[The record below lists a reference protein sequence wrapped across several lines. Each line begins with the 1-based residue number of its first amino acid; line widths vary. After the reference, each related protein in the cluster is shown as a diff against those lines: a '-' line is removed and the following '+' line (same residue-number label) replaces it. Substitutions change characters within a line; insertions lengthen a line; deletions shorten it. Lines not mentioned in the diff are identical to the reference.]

1 MGFET
6 NHILTQEASIVSGR
20 TRSNSAFIRELWT
33 DEFLAVYKANQ
44 VMPQLVKQMP
54 FHGKKGDVVHIP
66 RFASRGAGSAKTEET
81 AVVFVSTQASQ
92 TNYLIDTHWHYAVM
106 IEDLVA
112 TQADDSLRSFY
123 TDDMGYA
130 LTTKVD
136 TDLHAEG
143 EKFAGAHSSPTVE
156 GSSDGTYAKAVIGTP
171 SGGDLVLWDRTSAVN
186 GTDEGNASVLTD
198 EGIRLLIKELDDN
211 DVPSA
216 GRVLVIPPV
225 EKKNLLGIPRFT
237 EQAFVGDAGSSN
249 SIRNGLVGSL
259 YNTEVFVSTN
269 CATVTDVAT
278 TNDQRACLYFQKDS
292 IVFIEQMAPR
302 VQSGYELEY
311 LGDLMV
317 ADTIFGSGVLRPE
330 AGIAIVVP
338 S

>member
-1 MGFET
+1 MAFGT
-6 NHILTQEASIVSGR
+6 NHITSTEASIVSGR

-44 VMPQLVKQMP
+44 VMPGLVKTMP
-54 FHGKKGDVVHIP
+54 FHGKKGDTVHIP
-66 RFASRGAGSAKTEET
+66 RFATRGSGTAKAEEA
-81 AVVFVSTQASQ
+81 AVTLVSTQASQ

-106 IEDLVA
+106 IDDLVNV
-112 TQADDSLRSFY
+112 QADDSLRSFY

-143 EKFAGAHSSPTVE
+143 AKFAGADAAPTVE
-156 GSSDGTYAKAVIGTP
+156 GSAYSKAVVGTP
-171 SGGDLVLWDRTSAVN
+171 TAGALVAWDATAN
-186 GTDEGNASVLTD
+186 TNTGNESVLTD

-237 EQAFVGDAGSSN
+237 EQAFVGEGN
-249 SIRNGLVGSL
+249 SIRNGQVGSL
-259 YNTEVFVSTN
+259 YNTDVFVSTN
-269 CATVTDVAT
+269 CATVDDAT
-278 TNDQRACLYFQKDS
+278 TPTAGTNQRAALYFQKDS

-302 VQSGYELEY
+302 VQSGYELEW

-317 ADTIFGSGVLRPE
+317 ADTIYGSGVLRPE
-330 AGIAIVVP
+330 AGIAVVVP
-338 S
+338 A